1 MAKKTR
7 RKKGEVVD
15 GMSPDLERKYSSAIR
30 KVWAWSPMRRLA
42 VNRSKN
48 EDGFPTCEQCGV
60 TPPKVHVD
68 HIVPCG
74 NIMKPGFMKRLNCPS
89 DGLQVLC
96 PKCHRAKTKAERDAK
111 KK

>member
-7 RKKGEVVD
+7 RKKGEIID

-30 KVWAWSPMRRLA
+30 KVWAWSKMRRLA
-42 VNRSKN
+42 IKRATN
-48 EDGFPTCEQCGV
+48 EDGFGFCEICKEV
-60 TPPKVHVD
+60 SPKVKVD
-68 HIVPCG
+68 HIIPCG
-74 NIMKPGFMKRLNCPS
+74 NIMKPGYMKRLNVSS

>member
-7 RKKGEVVD
+7 RKKGEIID

-30 KVWAWSPMRRLA
+30 KVWAWSKMRRLA
-42 VNRSKN
+42 IKRATN
-48 EDGFPTCEQCGV
+48 EEGFVECELCNEI
-60 TPPKVHVD
+60 TPKSHVD
-68 HIVPCG
+68 HIIPCG

-89 DGLQVLC
+89 SGLQVLC
-96 PKCHRAKTKAERDAK
+96 PPCHRAKTKEERDAK